1 MKILRL
7 LWPWFVQRRRS
18 LAGALLLAIL
28 TLAAGMGLL
37 SVAGWFL
44 TAAFLAG
51 ASISFDLFAP
61 SALVRGLALLRI
73 VFRYGERVVGH
84 AATLDLLADIR
95 STVFERIMRLSPGQ
109 LAGYQGG
116 DLVTRLVGDIDA
128 LDTLFLQVIAPILTA
143 VIMGLVFS
151 LVLGAQVHVLGWLVF
166 GAMLIGVCAVPY
178 LLARQARAPGSDA
191 QQASAQA
198 RTLIHSAVA
207 GHVDMV
213 VFGAQ
218 GQAQARFGLAVMQ
231 LSHARDRLS
240 AIGSTGQL
248 AQQLAAGFCVLALL
262 YGGLRAFTVQ
272 EINGPVWVG
281 LLLGALGLF
290 EVLGP
295 LMRGSARLGPAAA
308 AAVRVRAILDEPAA
322 LADVAHPLDL
332 PASGAIELSSLR
344 YGYPSMGG
352 VTVLDGIDLQVRAG
366 ERLAIVGASGCGKS
380 TLLSLLMR
388 VFDPTQ
394 GVVSYGGV
402 PISQVRQAQ
411 LHARFALLS
420 QNSPVFLGTLR
431 SNLLIGCPAADEGQ
445 LWRALENARLA
456 EFVRSLENGLD
467 TWVGESGH
475 SLSVGQARRLCLAR
489 VLLSPAVVWLLD
501 EPTAG
506 LDEPAQRAFF
516 NDLAVAAEGKTVV
529 LATHAEFPSTAVD
542 RVLCLE
548 NGILTSA

>member
-95 STVFERIMRLSPGQ
+95 STVFARIMRLSPGQ

-116 DLVTRLVGDIDA
+116 DLVARLVGDIDA

-151 LVLGAQVHVLGWLVF
+151 LVLGAQVHALGWLVF
-166 GAMLIGVCAVPY
+166 GAMLIGVCVVPY

-191 QQASAQA
+191 QRASAQA
-198 RTLIHSAVA
+198 RTLIHSAIA

-218 GQAQARFGLAVMQ
+218 AQAKERFGAAAAQ
-231 LSHARDRLS
+231 LSRARDRLS
-240 AIGSTGQL
+240 AIGSMGQL
-248 AQQLAAGFCVLALL
+248 AQQLASGFCVLALL
-262 YGGLRAFTVQ
+262 YGGLQAFAAQ

-308 AAVRVRAILDEPAA
+308 AAARVRVVLDEPVA
-322 LADVAHPLDL
+322 LADVACPLDL
-332 PASGAIELSSLR
+332 PASGVIELSNLS
-344 YGYPSMGG
+344 YGYPSMAG
-352 VTVLDGIDLQVRAG
+352 VAVLDGIDLQIRAG

-394 GVVSYGGV
+394 GMVSYGGA

-411 LHARFALLS
+411 LHTRFALLS

-431 SNLLIGCPAADEGQ
+431 SNLLIGCPEAGEAQ

-506 LDEPAQRAFF
+506 LDEPAQWAFF
-516 NDLAVAAEGKTVV
+516 NDLAAAAEGKTVV
-529 LATHAEFPSTAVD
+529 LATHAGFPDAAVD
-542 RVLCLE
+542 RVLRL
-548 NGILTSA
+548 GQGVLTPA

>member
-1 MKILRL
+1 MKVLRL
-7 LWPWFVQRRRS
+7 LWPWFAQRRRS

-28 TLAAGMGLL
+28 TLAFGMGLL

-61 SALVRGLALLRI
+61 SALVRGLAFLRI
-73 VFRYGERVVGH
+73 ASRYGERVVGH
-84 AATLDLLADIR
+84 SATLDLLADIR
-95 STVFERIMRLSPGQ
+95 GTVFARIMRLSPAQ

-116 DLVTRLVGDIDA
+116 DLVARLVGDIDA

-178 LLARQARAPGSDA
+178 LLARRARAPGNDA
-191 QQASAQA
+191 QQASARA
-198 RTLIHSAVA
+198 RTLIHSAIA

-213 VFGAQ
+213 VFGVQ
-218 GQAQARFGLAVMQ
+218 VQAQARFGSAVAQ

-240 AIGSTGQL
+240 AIGSMGQL

-262 YGGLRAFTVQ
+262 YGGLQAFTVQ

-281 LLLGALGLF
+281 LLLGVLGLF

-308 AAVRVRAILDEPAA
+308 AAVRVRSVLDEPVA
-322 LADVAHPLDL
+322 LADVASPLSL
-332 PASGAIELSSLR
+332 PESGAIGLSGLR

-352 VTVLDGIDLQVRAG
+352 LAVLDGIDLQIEAG

-394 GVVSYGGV
+394 GTVSYGGT

-411 LHARFALLS
+411 LHTRFALLS
-420 QNSPVFLGTLR
+420 QSSPVFLGTLR
-431 SNLLIGCPAADEGQ
+431 SNLLIGCPAADEAQ

-456 EFVRSLENGLD
+456 EFAHSLEDGLD
-467 TWVGESGH
+467 AWVGESGH

-489 VLLSPAVVWLLD
+489 VLLSPAAVWLLD

-506 LDEPAQRAFF
+506 LDEPAQLSFF
-516 NDLAVAAEGKTVV
+516 NDLAAAARGKTVILV
-529 LATHAEFPSTAVD
+529 THAGFPSTAVD
-542 RVLCLE
+542 RVLRLE
-548 NGILTSA
+548 DGVLMPV

>member
-95 STVFERIMRLSPGQ
+95 GTVFARIMRLSPGQ

-116 DLVTRLVGDIDA
+116 DLVARLVGDIDA

-151 LVLGAQVHVLGWLVF
+151 LVLGAQVHALGWLVF
-166 GAMLIGVCAVPY
+166 CAMLIGVCVVPY

-191 QQASAQA
+191 QRASAQA
-198 RTLIHSAVA
+198 RTLIHSAIA

-218 GQAQARFGLAVMQ
+218 AQAQERFGAAAAQ
-231 LSHARDRLS
+231 LSRARDRLS
-240 AIGSTGQL
+240 AIGSMGQL
-248 AQQLAAGFCVLALL
+248 AQQLASGFCVLALL
-262 YGGLRAFTVQ
+262 YGGLRAFTAQ
-272 EINGPVWVG
+272 EMNGPVWVG

-308 AAVRVRAILDEPAA
+308 AAARVRVVLDEPVA
-322 LADVAHPLDL
+322 LADVAYPLDL
-332 PASGAIELSSLR
+332 PASGSIELSNLS
-344 YGYPSMGG
+344 YGYPLMAG
-352 VTVLDGIDLQVRAG
+352 VAVLDGIDLQIRAG

-388 VFDPTQ
+388 VFDPT
-394 GVVSYGGV
+394 GGMVSYGGA

-411 LHARFALLS
+411 LHMRFALLS

-431 SNLLIGCPAADEGQ
+431 SNLLIGCPEADEAQ

-506 LDEPAQRAFF
+506 LDEPAQLAFF
-516 NDLAVAAEGKTVV
+516 NDLAAAAEGKTVV
-529 LATHAEFPSTAVD
+529 LATHAGFPDSAVD
-542 RVLCLE
+542 RVLRL
-548 NGILTSA
+548 GQGVLTPA

>member
-1 MKILRL
+1 MKTLRL

-95 STVFERIMRLSPGQ
+95 STVFARIMRLSPGQ

-116 DLVTRLVGDIDA
+116 DLVARLVGDIDA

-151 LVLGAQVHVLGWLVF
+151 LVLGAQVHALGWLVF
-166 GAMLIGVCAVPY
+166 GAMLIGVCVVPY

-191 QQASAQA
+191 QRASAQA
-198 RTLIHSAVA
+198 RTLIHSAIA
-207 GHVDMV
+207 GHVDLV

-218 GQAQARFGLAVMQ
+218 AQAQERFGAAAAQ
-231 LSHARDRLS
+231 LSRARDRLS
-240 AIGSTGQL
+240 AIGSMGQL
-248 AQQLAAGFCVLALL
+248 AQQLASGFCVLALL
-262 YGGLRAFTVQ
+262 YGGLQAFTAQ

-308 AAVRVRAILDEPAA
+308 AAARVRAVLDEPVA
-322 LADVAHPLDL
+322 LADVAYPLDL
-332 PASGAIELSSLR
+332 PASGVIELSNLS
-344 YGYPSMGG
+344 YGYPSMAG
-352 VTVLDGIDLQVRAG
+352 VAVLDGIDLQIRAG

-394 GVVSYGGV
+394 GMVSYGGA

-411 LHARFALLS
+411 LHTRFALLS

-431 SNLLIGCPAADEGQ
+431 SNLLIGCPEADEAQ

-506 LDEPAQRAFF
+506 LDEPAQWAFF
-516 NDLAVAAEGKTVV
+516 NDLAAAAEGKTVV
-529 LATHAEFPSTAVD
+529 LATHAGFPDAAVD
-542 RVLCLE
+542 RVLRL
-548 NGILTSA
+548 GQGVLTPA